1 MKKFKGMYTVQK
13 INNFAMIPSIS
24 HSNLVYSIKV
34 PTHSLLLSFKTKLS
48 KINDFLNILFL
59 MKKYFCTQN

>member
-1 MKKFKGMYTVQK
+1 MKKFKGMYTVKK

-24 HSNLVYSIKV
+24 HFNLEYSIKV
-34 PTHSLLLSFKTKLS
+34 PAHSLLLSFKTKLS
-48 KINDFLNILFL
+48 KINDFLNISFL